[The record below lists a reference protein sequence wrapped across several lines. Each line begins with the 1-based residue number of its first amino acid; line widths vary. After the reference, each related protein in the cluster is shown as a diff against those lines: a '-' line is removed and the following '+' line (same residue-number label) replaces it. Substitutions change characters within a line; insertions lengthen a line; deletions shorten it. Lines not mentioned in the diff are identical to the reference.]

1 MLRLLAGRRRTTAL
15 IIATVMLCC
24 AWSVAIVAGHL
35 GGGVSAVVGF
45 ACAMAVLAVFETLL
59 SPVLAPIVNDLAAE
73 RLRGRYNGVFILAY
87 TTGFATGPALAG
99 AGLGIGDGT
108 PFFGFLV
115 AAAAATVVGAFVLR
129 RRLPANVDLIEPE
142 VFATPALQPEIA

>member
-1 MLRLLAGRRRTTAL
+1 MG
-15 IIATVMLCC
+15 
-24 AWSVAIVAGHL
+24 
-35 GGGVSAVVGF
+35 AVLGF

-59 SPVLAPIVNDLAAE
+59 SPVLAPIVNDLAPD

-99 AGLGIGDGT
+99 TGLGIGDGT

-115 AAAAATVVGAFVLR
+115 AAAAVAVGGAFALR
-129 RRLPANVDLIEPE
+129 RRLPASVDLIEPE
-142 VFATPALQPEIA
+142 GFVTPALQPEIA